1 LVVCLDDYRDSSF
14 ASDVAAIAADEGF
27 KFLKAP
33 VKRVARA
40 IILIGQKIKA
50 GLEIT
55 LP

>member
-1 LVVCLDDYRDSSF
+1 M
-14 ASDVAAIAADEGF
+14 AAIAADEGF